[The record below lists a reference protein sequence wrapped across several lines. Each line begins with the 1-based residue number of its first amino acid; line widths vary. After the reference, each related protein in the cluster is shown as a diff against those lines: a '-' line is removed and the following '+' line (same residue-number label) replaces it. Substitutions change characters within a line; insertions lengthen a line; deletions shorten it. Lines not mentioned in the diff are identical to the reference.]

1 MWTRSGNEGI
11 QKDVTKIVVTGGA
24 GFIGSNVTD
33 ALLARGDEVWVV
45 DNMSTGRA
53 EFVNP
58 SAHNV
63 LDLDIADPREKSR
76 LGEVLAGTDTV
87 YHLAA
92 NADVR
97 FGMND
102 TMRDINQNVIATVNL
117 AEVADAAG
125 VKHIVFS
132 STGAVYGDSVEHPT
146 PENTHFPVQTSLYG
160 MSKVAAE
167 GILSS
172 FAANGHFSATSF
184 RFVSVLGQRY
194 MHGHVIDFVRQLVRN
209 PQTLTVLGDGY
220 QRKSYMHVNDCVRA
234 LLTLRASSDYEVFN
248 LGAPDYC
255 TVRDSVAWITERM
268 SLTPELVFTG
278 GDRGWVGDNPFTWL
292 DVDLA
297 GSHGWVAGISIR
309 QAVEMTVDWLLANQW
324 ALNVQDVRS

>member
-11 QKDVTKIVVTGGA
+11 QRDVTKIVVTGGA

-58 SAHNV
+58 DAHNV

-117 AEVADAAG
+117 AEVAASAG
-125 VKHIVFS
+125 VKHVVFS

-172 FAANGHFSATSF
+172 FAANGHFDATSF

-194 MHGHVIDFVRQLVRN
+194 MHGHVIDFVRQLVGN
-209 PQTLTVLGDGY
+209 PKTLTVLGDGY
-220 QRKSYMHVNDCVRA
+220 QRKSYMHVDDCVRA
-234 LLTLRASSDYEVFN
+234 LLTLRADSGYEVFN

-268 SLTPELVFTG
+268 SLAPELVFTG

-297 GSHGWVAGISIR
+297 GSQGWVAGISIR